1 MSMLE
6 TVLLPHNKVTLALH
20 RVRDGR
26 GRPLLLLHGLGED
39 AARMSTIDAAWA
51 GPVWAL
57 DFTGHG
63 QSSVPMGGGY
73 SCEIL
78 MADVDVALRHIGE
91 CTVLGRGLGG
101 YVAFLIAGARPSLVR
116 GAVITD
122 GPGLA
127 GGPVHVS
134 STTEFSA
141 PVRSGAA
148 PDPMAIVELSRDA
161 RPASYAL
168 TFLRLATH
176 ESGMDEPITSCA
188 RVSPP
193 WLEAITPE
201 AGVLT
206 GVSVQEALDI
216 YATVQ

>member
-1 MSMLE
+1 MSVLE
-6 TVLLPHNKVTLALH
+6 TVLLQHNKITLALH
-20 RVRDGR
+20 RVRDGS

-39 AARMSTIDAAWA
+39 AARMSTFDAAWA

-63 QSSVPMGGGY
+63 QSSVPRGGGY

-134 STTEFSA
+134 STTEIA
-141 PVRSGAA
+141 ATVRNGAA
-148 PDPMAIVELSRDA
+148 PDPWAIIELSRDA
-161 RPASYAL
+161 RPANYAL

-216 YATVQ
+216 YAAS

>member
-1 MSMLE
+1 MSKTE
-6 TVLLPHNKVTLALH
+6 TVFLPHNKVTLALH
-20 RVRDGR
+20 RIKDGT

-39 AARMSTIDAAWA
+39 ASRMGTVDVTWA

-63 QSSVPMGGGY
+63 QSTVPMGGGY

-78 MADVDVALRHIGE
+78 MADVDIALRHIGE
-91 CTVLGRGLGG
+91 CTVLGRGIGG
-101 YVAFLIAGARPSLVR
+101 YVAFLIAGARPALVR

-134 STTEFSA
+134 STTEIA
-141 PVRSGAA
+141 ATVRTGSA
-148 PDPMAIVELSRDA
+148 PDPWAMIELSRDA
-161 RPASYAL
+161 RPANYAL
-168 TFLRLATH
+168 TFLRLAMH
-176 ESGMDEPITSCA
+176 ESGLDEPVTNCA

-216 YATVQ
+216 YAAS

>member
-1 MSMLE
+1 MTPLE
-6 TVLLPHNKVTLALH
+6 TVHLAHNKVSLALH
-20 RVRDGR
+20 RVRDGQ

-39 AARMSTIDAAWA
+39 SSRMAAMDIAWP

-63 QSSVPMGGGY
+63 QSTVPMGGGY

-78 MADVDVALRHIGE
+78 MADADVALRHIGA

-134 STTEFSA
+134 STTEIAAA
-141 PVRSGAA
+141 PRAGTA
-148 PDPMAIVELSRDA
+148 PDPWAIIELSRDA
-161 RPASYAL
+161 RPATYAL
-168 TFLRLATH
+168 TFLRLAMH
-176 ESGMDEPITSCA
+176 ETDLDEPITSCA

-206 GVSVQEALDI
+206 GVTVQEALDI
-216 YATVQ
+216 YSAV